1 MKQALFLIA
10 LSLCLYSCSSSNCDN
25 LQAEV
30 ERLKAELD
38 KRNTV
43 YLDLDRLMQEAD
55 KSLSSIQTEQAEI
68 DSLLQAPG
76 ALKNKKL
83 ILEKIEAMQKFS
95 DESREKITK
104 LETQLTQ
111 AKAQGQET
119 EGLRRI
125 IAQLRTELDAKDA
138 VIVSLNQKVENLE
151 GNLLALRSEVN
162 NKENTIR
169 NQKETIV
176 ETTQIKEEA
185 LKAKEQE
192 TLKRQA
198 AELERQISNLIKD
211 GEKDELEGDKTK
223 MAPNKKAQHYVD
235 AYNKYKQAR
244 QLYADNPRI
253 STFINNYSK
262 SQIENKMREVKA
274 KAPKKAQEQMY

>member
-1 MKQALFLIA
+1 MKQTLFLIA
-10 LSLCLYSCSSSNCDN
+10 LSLCLYSCGSSSCDD

-30 ERLKAELD
+30 KRLKAELD
-38 KRNTV
+38 NRNTV
-43 YLDLDRLMQEAD
+43 YLSLDRLMQEAD
-55 KSLSSIQTEQAEI
+55 KSLSSIQTEQSEI

-95 DESREKITK
+95 EESREKITK

-125 IAQLRTELDAKDA
+125 IAQLRNELDAKDKM
-138 VIVSLNQKVENLE
+138 IVSLNDKVGNLE

-162 NKENTIR
+162 TKENVIR
-169 NQKETIV
+169 NQKSAIQEVTADK
-176 ETTQIKEEA
+176 EDAIK
-185 LKAKEQE
+185 LQEQE
-192 TLKRQA
+192 TLRRQA
-198 AELERQISNLIKD
+198 AELEKKISNLIKD

-223 MAPNKKAQHYVD
+223 LAPNKKAQHYVD
-235 AYNKYKQAR
+235 AYNRYKQAR
-244 QLYADNPRI
+244 QLYIDNPRV
-253 STFINNYSK
+253 SSYMNYSK
-262 SQIENKMREVKA
+262 SEIENKLREVKA
-274 KAPKKAQEQMY
+274 KAPKKAQEQMN